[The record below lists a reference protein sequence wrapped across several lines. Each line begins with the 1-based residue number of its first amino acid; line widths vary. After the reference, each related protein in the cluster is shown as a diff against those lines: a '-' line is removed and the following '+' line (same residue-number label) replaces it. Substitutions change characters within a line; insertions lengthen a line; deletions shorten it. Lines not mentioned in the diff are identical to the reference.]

1 MSPRRESAPASTY
14 RLQVRAEFDLDAAA
28 DVVPYLRDLGVDWA
42 YLSPILQA
50 TEGSDHGYD
59 VVDPTRVDAS
69 RGGPEALARFSA
81 AARAAGLGT
90 LIDLVPNHQGVAAPE
105 QNPWWWDV
113 LTFGR
118 ASRHAESFDIDWD
131 HGDGRVVLPVLGAEL
146 DEVIAAGELV
156 VAPPGG
162 GGGVSDA
169 EEMADSEDAT
179 APRHPQQ
186 PPPPQEPAA
195 DEETSPAEAPYG
207 TARYDDLVLPLAP
220 GTAPLRET
228 SDASAV
234 RDVLAR
240 QHWQLAFWRRAEDV
254 LNYRRFF
261 TVTSLAGVRV
271 ERPEVF
277 DASHTE
283 VLRWVREGLVD
294 GLRID
299 HPDGL
304 ADPGG
309 YLDRLAAETSRAAAA
324 AAETA
329 RAVSSRAA
337 AAMPIY
343 VEKILEPGEQLPG
356 WWQTDGTTGYDALG
370 EIDRVLVDPAGEA
383 PLTDLDTALRG
394 HAEPWAE
401 LIATTK
407 REIADTSQAAEVGRL
422 IRNLPAPV
430 RAGLG
435 DDLARDALAEL
446 LAAFPVYRAYL
457 PAGTDHVAH
466 AAAEASTRRPDLAAA
481 IDALAPLAAEAGTEF
496 SRRFMQTTGPVMAK
510 GVEDRA
516 FYRYSRLTSLTEV
529 GGDPAH
535 FSASVDELHE
545 AFARRQAAWPHA
557 LTALTTHDTKRSE
570 DTRARLAVLAE
581 VPERWTAVLGDLR
594 EVASTGDGPLD
605 ALLWQAVVGAWSDAP
620 DLADRLHAYAEKAAR
635 EGGVGT
641 TWEDPDAS
649 FEGRVHALVDTA
661 FGHARPIVEGF
672 VGEIA
677 DAGRSNGLS
686 AKLLQLT
693 GPGVPDVYQ
702 GTELWDHSLVDPDNR
717 RLVDFDARRALLGRL
732 DEGWMP
738 AVDATG
744 AAKLLVVT
752 RALRLRRDR
761 PELFARY
768 TPLPVVG
775 EASAHALAFDR
786 GGVIAVAT
794 RLPVGLARRG
804 GWGDTAVLVPTGL
817 WRDELTGAE
826 VAGGAV
832 PLATLH
838 DRYPVALLTR
848 V

>member
-1 MSPRRESAPASTY
+1 M
-14 RLQVRAEFDLDAAA
+14 RAEFDLDAAA

-69 RGGPEALARFSA
+69 RGGAAGLARFST
-81 AARAAGLGT
+81 AARAAGLGI
-90 LIDLVPNHQGVAAPE
+90 LVDIVPNHQGVATPAE
-105 QNPWWWDV
+105 NPWWWDV
-113 LTFGR
+113 LTHGE
-118 ASRHAESFDIDWD
+118 ASRHAGAFDIDWLY
-131 HGDGRVVLPVLGAEL
+131 GGGRVRLPVLGGEL
-146 DEVIAAGELV
+146 DEVLARGEIE
-156 VAPPGG
+156 VAPPGEG
-162 GGGVSDA
+162 ALAGF
-169 EEMADSEDAT
+169 
-179 APRHPQQ
+179 
-186 PPPPQEPAA
+186 
-195 DEETSPAEAPYG
+195 G
-207 TARYDDLVLPLAP
+207 TATYFDLTLPLAP

-329 RAVSSRAA
+329 RAETSRAA

-383 PLTDLDTALRG
+383 PLTDLDSALRG

-466 AAAEASTRRPDLAAA
+466 AAAEASTRRSDLAAA

-557 LTALTTHDTKRSE
+557 LTTLTTHDTKRSE

-581 VPERWTAVLGDLR
+581 VPERWTAVLGELR

-620 DLADRLHAYAEKAAR
+620 NLADRLHAYAEKAAR